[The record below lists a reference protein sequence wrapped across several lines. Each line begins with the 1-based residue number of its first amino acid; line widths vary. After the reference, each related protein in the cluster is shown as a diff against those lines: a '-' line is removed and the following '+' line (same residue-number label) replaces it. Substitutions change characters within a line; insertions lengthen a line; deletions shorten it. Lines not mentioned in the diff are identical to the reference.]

1 MTERLP
7 LLVLTRYFTREL
19 SYFDDWRDAFTGF
32 PGFDARILDLEKA
45 GERET
50 AHRLIPAAPFVIA
63 LHSTT
68 GNGLERLHALLPAL
82 TARRG
87 KLAVFIGNEL
97 NLPLSP
103 MAEKLA
109 FLKASATDLVLTQFL
124 QEAGDWLYGG
134 HGAVRVLSLPH
145 ALNPAAYRRGGP
157 LGERAIGIGVR
168 SHRYGLYVGDME
180 RADLLDFIAA
190 EAPRHGLSTDI
201 VTDGARLDRAGWEAF
216 LQSCRATV
224 ANEAGSFWID
234 RDDAMMAEIQ
244 ARIRNRG
251 SGMLVYSGRSPLFRM
266 VYGATPAF
274 ARKLAK
280 RLLRGRTVAESDL
293 DRLVP
298 PDEVRR
304 IQADVFRP
312 ERRAPVYTKVISSR
326 HFDAIGT
333 RTLQILTP
341 GRYNDMLRPG
351 EHYLEIRPDFSNFGA
366 VAEAVKDPTRSQ
378 LMVDAAYEHASARH
392 SYAHRMQRL
401 HEVLQQL

>member
-7 LLVLTRYFTREL
+7 LLVLTRQFTREL
-19 SYFDDWRDAFTGF
+19 SYFDDWRDAFVGY
-32 PGFDARILDLEKA
+32 PGFEARVLDLEQA
-45 GERET
+45 SDRDA
-50 AHRLIPAAPFVIA
+50 AHRLIPSAPFTVA

-68 GNGLERLHALLPAL
+68 GNGLERLRSLLPAL

-87 KLAVFIGNEL
+87 KLAIFIGNEL

-109 FLKASATDLVLTQFL
+109 FLKAVGVDLVLTQFL

-134 HGAVRVLSLPH
+134 AGVCRVLSLPH
-145 ALNPAAYRRGGP
+145 GLNPAAFRPGP
-157 LGERAIGIGVR
+157 PLAERKIGIGVR

-180 RADLLDFIAA
+180 RTDLLDFIAA
-190 EAPRHGLSTDI
+190 EAPRHDLSTDI

-234 RDDAMMAEIQ
+234 RDDAMMADIQ
-244 ARIRNRG
+244 ARIRDRG
-251 SGMLVYSGRSPLFRM
+251 SGKLVYSGRSPLFRM
-266 VYGATPAF
+266 AYGATPIF
-274 ARKLAK
+274 VRKLVK
-280 RLLRGRTVAESDL
+280 RLLAGRYVADSDL

-304 IQADVFRP
+304 IQANVFRP

-341 GRYNDMLRPG
+341 GRYNDMLRAG
-351 EHYLEIRPDFSNFGA
+351 EHYLEIRPDFSNFDA
-366 VAEAVKDPTRSQ
+366 IAEAVKDTRRSQ
-378 LMVDAAYEHASARH
+378 LMADTAYEHALAHH
-392 SYAHRMQRL
+392 STAHRMQRL
-401 HEVLQQL
+401 HEVLGQL